1 LGLGGSDDIRELL
14 EREQH
19 GDERAGFAL
28 EVYVYAI
35 QKAIGQ
41 MAAVTGGA
49 DILVFTGTIGERS
62 DPERERIVAGLEYLY
77 FRIDRQHNN
86 TTFEPRDVA
95 NVAEAHS
102 QPILVVGTDEASE
115 IARRTTDALHCIV

>member
-1 LGLGGSDDIRELL
+1 
-14 EREQH
+14 
-19 GDERAGFAL
+19 
-28 EVYVYAI
+28 V
-35 QKAIGQ
+35 
-41 MAAVTGGA
+41 
-49 DILVFTGTIGERS
+49 
-62 DPERERIVAGLEYLY
+62 RERIVAGLEYLN

-95 NVAEAHS
+95 HVAEAHS